1 MPNVND
7 VSTPAVLIDVD
18 VLDRNIARMAERAR
32 AAGVALRPHGKTH
45 KLLEVG
51 RRQLAAGAR
60 GLSLAKT
67 SEAEVFAA
75 AGFEDIFVAFPVV
88 GADKGRRLLALAEKI
103 RLAVGVDSVD
113 GARTLGDVFAAAG
126 RRLDVRLK
134 IDSGLHRVGVLP
146 EQAVGVARAIAE
158 LPGIALTGVFTHA
171 GHAYGES
178 EPPGVAAVAQH
189 EGRTMVAVAD
199 ALRHAGLEIRDV
211 SVGSTPTARQA
222 MTVAGVT
229 ECRPGN
235 YVYHD
240 ASQVSLGTCG
250 LDDCAMTVVAT
261 VVSVPAPDR
270 AVLDAGSKTLS
281 TDPLRPKAEG
291 HGWVLG
297 RKARLS
303 KLSEEHGVLAVEEG
317 ERFRVGE
324 RVRVLP
330 NHACVVSNLHD
341 RVLAVRGERV
351 EEEWR
356 VAARGRVE

>member
-1 MPNVND
+1 MPTVHD

-146 EQAVGVARAIAE
+146 EQAVGAARAIAE

-178 EPPGVAAVAQH
+178 EPQGVAAVALS
-189 EGRTMVAVAD
+189 EGHTVAAVAD
-199 ALRHAGLEIRDV
+199 ALRRAGLEIREV

-250 LDDCAMTVVAT
+250 LEDCAMTVVAT

-281 TDPLRPKAEG
+281 TDPLRPRAEG

-317 ERFRVGE
+317 ETFRVGE